1 MTEHKFRFN
10 CIWTIDETG
19 CSTVPKSRQTLAK
32 KGEKRVGTRAAVFNF
47 KKRPSFEQKKAKKGQ
62 ILLKYIPLENSP
74 DLLQFKNTLDK
85 KSNKIS
91 R

>member
-1 MTEHKFRFN
+1 MKQSQRDIDVL
-10 CIWTIDETG
+10 CIIM
-19 CSTVPKSRQTLAK
+19 
-32 KGEKRVGTRAAVFNF
+32 AAVFNF
-47 KKRPSFEQKKAKKGQ
+47 KKRPTFQQKKAKKGQ